1 MESQTKRQR
10 VSMLASS
17 LFSCKNDECR
27 QVSGATTKT
36 SKDGLYRVN
45 VQCIS
50 CNQSW
55 VVCIACQRR
64 FNGTKVYLANR
75 HFDEAHS
82 TNSPILSKVSTNA
95 SSVAFSS
102 ESNFEESD
110 SNVII
115 KQCLRE
121 SSMEVKSRSFFKT
134 RQFRY
139 HMLYKIWLLKHF
151 LNLQHLQCYPIYLKP
166 HSTYDW
172 PTY

>member
-1 MESQTKRQR
+1 MLELENRNICSFQLVNVMEPQTKRQR
-10 VSMLASS
+10 VLKLASS

-27 QVSGATTKT
+27 QVCGVTTKT
-36 SKDGLYRVN
+36 SKDGLYRMN

-55 VVCIACQRR
+55 VVCISCQRR

-82 TNSPILSKVSTNA
+82 TNSQSLSKLSTDA

-115 KQCLRE
+115 KQCLKE
-121 SSMEVKSRSFFKT
+121 SSMEVKSRLFFQNKAISLPHAI
-134 RQFRY
+134 Q
-139 HMLYKIWLLKHF
+139 
-151 LNLQHLQCYPIYLKP
+151 NLVAQAF
-166 HSTYDW
+166 S
-172 PTY
+172 